1 MEIKFPVDGINKG
14 QAAVDQPVNT
24 SPDLNN
30 VRPYDTLDNRMRG
43 GQRPGL
49 DKRYSQRIGGIASP
63 IVAIISITLA
73 D

>member
-49 DKRYSQRIGGIASP
+49 DKWYSQRIGGIASP

>member
-49 DKRYSQRIGGIASP
+49 DKRYSQQIGGIASP
-63 IVAIISITLA
+63 IIAICCVTIV